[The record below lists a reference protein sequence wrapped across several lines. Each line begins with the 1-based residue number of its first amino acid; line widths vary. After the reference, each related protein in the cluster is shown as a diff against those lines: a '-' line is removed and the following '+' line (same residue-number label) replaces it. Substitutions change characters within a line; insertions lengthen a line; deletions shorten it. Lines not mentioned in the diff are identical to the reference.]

1 MSVKRVFD
9 ILFSLFLL
17 VALSP
22 LLLTII
28 LLVKLGSKGPVF
40 FRQERVGKDS
50 IIFFIYKFRTMY
62 IGSSSKGLLTIGDK
76 DPRITSTG
84 SFLRKYKLDEL
95 AQLINVL
102 NGSMSFVG
110 PRPEVPKYVNLYSE
124 EQKKVLL
131 VKPGI
136 TDPASIQYSNEN
148 DLLSKATDPEQE
160 YIEYIMPAKLALNL
174 NYILEQSFISDLKI
188 LFKTIL
194 KIISH

>member
-1 MSVKRVFD
+1 
-9 ILFSLFLL
+9 
-17 VALSP
+17 
-22 LLLTII
+22 
-28 LLVKLGSKGPVF
+28 
-40 FRQERVGKDS
+40 
-50 IIFFIYKFRTMY
+50 MY

-84 SFLRKYKLDEL
+84 NFLRKYKLDEL

-136 TDPASIQYSNEN
+136 TDPASIHYSNEN

-160 YIEYIMPAKLALNL
+160 YIEHIMPAKLALNL